1 LAKKALVVW
10 VVGQLQWV
18 QLVEKSKVKEKSFG
32 LVNILGTTMVKLL
45 TLLLCD
51 KTS

>member
-1 LAKKALVVW
+1 
-10 VVGQLQWV
+10 
-18 QLVEKSKVKEKSFG
+18 

-51 KTS
+51 KTSWHKAICI